1 MTPRWSMPLV
11 MILHQTRL
19 STGSYNDPV
28 LFPLVEASG
37 SATGDLV
44 ALGRWFS
51 PTDSALMA
59 VANTTAGTLQL
70 MAGPTPHKAY
80 CALEQLRFVEGAIA
94 SAAGDIDG
102 DGTEELIFVGKGGV
116 VAVKLLSGNNASPY
130 AASRAATSESCEP
143 LTYHEVASTAAID
156 AASVAVLPFDAGG
169 AQLLA
174 VLRQTTSTSDPPFVL
189 LRVSDSSIEVTN
201 RTHFGTS
208 PRDGW
213 VWRVA
218 ATMSTTSS
226 SGSGG
231 GLAMAAVA
239 RTSGDGT
246 QVQVYTVSHSMQPVA
261 DTTVALGNSS
271 LLDVLIADVYGD
283 GAPGLLVVER
293 DTTLHYLFPGG
304 DTGSLAHTIVA
315 PPGGKVAMDAG
326 RAWVSVAAGPWLA
339 GPTVLEDEVQIVG
352 LRAPDAEYSFSV
364 SIVVHARPEHWMR
377 RRASLAGLRGTQEFK
392 ATYNDSARNV
402 AGLAAPVDVEKVK
415 AILTSTHTNT
425 FLWSVCDCEPD
436 WHVEGAAFCCLRS
449 MSLAQLLRGL
459 YMIVALCVCSAC
471 VLYASRLLFAC
482 RELGMLA
489 IGQLQ

>member
-1 MTPRWSMPLV
+1 M

-80 CALEQLRFVEGAIA
+80 CALEQLQFVEGAIG
-94 SAAGDIDG
+94 SAAGDVDG
-102 DGTEELIFVGKGGV
+102 DGTEELIFIGKGGV
-116 VAVKLLSGNNASPY
+116 VAVKLLSANKSSHY

-143 LTYHEVASTAAID
+143 LTYHTIASTAAID
-156 AASVAVLPFDAGG
+156 AASVTVLPFDGGG

-189 LRVSDSSIEVTN
+189 LRVSGSSIEVTN
-201 RTHFGTS
+201 RTDFGIT

-213 VWRVA
+213 LWRVVA
-218 ATMSTTSS
+218 TSS
-226 SGSGG
+226 AAGATDG
-231 GLAMAAVA
+231 AMAAVA
-239 RTSGDGT
+239 RTSGDGA
-246 QVQVYTVSHSMQPVA
+246 QVQVYMVGHSMQPVA
-261 DTTVALGNSS
+261 DTIVALGNSS

-283 GAPGLLVVER
+283 GAPGLLIVER

-304 DTGSLAHTIVA
+304 DTGSLANTIVA

-326 RAWVSVAAGPWLA
+326 RAWVSVATGAWLA

-352 LRAPDAEYSFSV
+352 LRAPDAEYSFAV

-377 RRASLAGLRGTQEFK
+377 RRASLANLRGTQEFK

-402 AGLAAPVDVEKVK
+402 AGLTAPVDVEKVK

-436 WHVEGAAFCCLRS
+436 WHVEGALFS
-449 MSLAQLLRGL
+449 V
-459 YMIVALCVCSAC
+459 Y
-471 VLYASRLLFAC
+471 VL
-482 RELGMLA
+482 
-489 IGQLQ
+489 